1 MQIDFELTRW
11 PLLNRTIWTAA
22 TLAIAF
28 GLGLLINSV
37 IVRRLQR
44 LAERTKGDW
53 DDVVILELRRRV
65 PLWSGLIG
73 LWLSIGYWPLSPRSA
88 GFLSNLVAVV
98 AILSVT
104 TGLSAIAVRLMS
116 SVAPRLHPEMQVSG
130 LMRNVVRIV
139 IFTVGTLVL
148 LQGIGVEI
156 TPMLAALGV
165 GGLAVALALQEPLSN
180 LFAGLFITIAGQVR
194 IGDYI
199 RMEPGPEGVIADFS
213 WNATQLMTGAGN
225 VVIVPNS
232 KLTQAIITNFHRPS
246 RDTGMGVELTIVPG
260 ADLAVVERIGVEVA
274 KAVMR
279 DVVGGVATA
288 EPNVRFI
295 GYSDLGVKVSI
306 NVRTRE
312 FNDQA
317 LVRHELIKRVQTALG
332 AAGIAVA
339 TTSKEPAPR

>member
-1 MQIDFELTRW
+1 MDFELTRW
-11 PLLNRTIWTAA
+11 PLLNRAIWTAA
-22 TLAIAF
+22 TLAISL
-28 GLGLLINSV
+28 GLGLLINAVV
-37 IVRRLQR
+37 IRRLQK

-65 PLWSGLIG
+65 PLWSALIG
-73 LWLSIGYWPLSPRSA
+73 VWLSIGYWPLQPNFVR
-88 GFLSNLVAVV
+88 FLSNLVAVV

-104 TGLSAIAVRLMS
+104 TGLAAIAVRLMT
-116 SVAPRLHPEMQVSG
+116 SVAPRLHPEMQISG

-213 WNATQLMTGAGN
+213 WNATQLLTGAGN

-232 KLTQAIITNFHRPS
+232 KVTQAIITNFHRPS
-246 RDTGMGVELTIVPG
+246 RDTGMGVELTVPPG
-260 ADLAVVERIGVEVA
+260 ADLALVEQIGMDVGR
-274 KAVMR
+274 AVMR
-279 DVVGGVATA
+279 DVAGGLPNA
-288 EPNVRFI
+288 EPNVRFT
-295 GYSDLGVKVSI
+295 GYSDLGIRVSI
-306 NVRTRE
+306 TVRTRE

-317 LVRHELIKRVQTALG
+317 LVRHELIKRVQAALG
-332 AAGIAVA
+332 AAGISVA
-339 TTSKEPAPR
+339 TTSKEPAAK

>member
-1 MQIDFELTRW
+1 
-11 PLLNRTIWTAA
+11 
-22 TLAIAF
+22 
-28 GLGLLINSV
+28 
-37 IVRRLQR
+37 
-44 LAERTKGDW
+44 
-53 DDVVILELRRRV
+53 
-65 PLWSGLIG
+65 
-73 LWLSIGYWPLSPRSA
+73 
-88 GFLSNLVAVV
+88 
-98 AILSVT
+98 
-104 TGLSAIAVRLMS
+104 
-116 SVAPRLHPEMQVSG
+116 
-130 LMRNVVRIV
+130 V